1 MGVTQATDS
10 RERRVI
16 EWENGM
22 KKFVFAAGAIALLAG
37 GQALAADLPPP
48 PAPPPRAPATYVP
61 APVPYYNWTGLYV
74 GGNLGVGWNQ
84 GSFSDPIGNS
94 FSSSGTNIKFL
105 GGAQVGFNYEFAGGF
120 LLGAEAD
127 FDFFPN
133 AANTSN
139 AINVAGVAGGP
150 VLGTGT
156 VTVNNGWLTTFAGRL
171 GYAWDRFLVYGKGG
185 WAWVG
190 SSNNKVTLTQT
201 GGTAAVFN
209 AGNNSNYGWVA
220 GAGVEYAFWGNVSA
234 RLEYDYIGLNNQTI
248 SIPATSAILANDS
261 FTGSNRSIQMITA
274 GINYKFNF

>member
-1 MGVTQATDS
+1 
-10 RERRVI
+10 
-16 EWENGM
+16 M
-22 KKFVFAAGAIALLAG
+22 KKILFVGAVTLLAG

-61 APVPYYNWTGLYV
+61 APIPYYNWTGLYV

-84 GSFSDPIGNS
+84 GSFSDPLGNS

-139 AINVAGVAGGP
+139 AIPLAGATAGS
-150 VLGTGT
+150 TAT
-156 VTVNNGWLTTFAGRL
+156 VTVNNGWLTTFAGRV

-185 WAWVG
+185 FAWVG
-190 SSNNKVTLTQT
+190 SSNNKVNITTA
-201 GGTAAVFN
+201 GTTTSFG

-220 GAGVEYAFWGNVSA
+220 GAGVEYAFWGNLSA
-234 RLEYDYIGLNNQTI
+234 RLEYDYVGLNSQTI
-248 SIPATSAILANDS
+248 TVPPNATFRAGDS

-274 GINYKFNF
+274 GLNYKFSF